1 MNDLVAL
8 HAPLSDA
15 LTAAV
20 RRVLDSGWYI
30 LGREVAAFEE
40 AFAAYCGGG
49 AGGDGDGDGADSDGA
64 GGAGMLAVGVGNG
77 TDAIELALAGVGA
90 GRGSRVALA
99 ANAGGYG
106 TTAVLALGAEPVYVD
121 VDEDTATL
129 DPALLDR
136 ETFDAVLVTHLY
148 GRLADMPALRAV
160 ADRHGA
166 KVVEDCAQAHGAA
179 LGPGGRRAGAWGDAA
194 AFSFYPT
201 KNLGALGDAGA
212 VVTADPGV
220 AERVRRLR
228 QYGWD
233 RKYHQVDGPARN
245 SRMDELQAAVLGV
258 KLPYLDGWNA
268 RRVAVAARYAATVRH
283 PKLTLPDV
291 VAPSHAGHLY
301 VLRTTDRDA
310 LSAHLRAHGVPHDVH
325 YPVPDHRQPVH
336 GDRFAALDLPVTERL
351 CAEVLSLPC
360 HPGLD
365 PAQLD
370 RVAAVLNAFG
380 DS

>member
-8 HAPLSDA
+8 HAPLAGA
-15 LTAAV
+15 LSAAV
-20 RRVLDSGWYI
+20 RRVLDSGWFI
-30 LGREVAAFEE
+30 LGPEVAAFEE
-40 AFAAYCGGG
+40 AFAAYCGVGH
-49 AGGDGDGDGADSDGA
+49 
-64 GGAGMLAVGVGNG
+64 AVGVGNG
-77 TDAIELALAGVGA
+77 TDAIELALAGVGV
-90 GRGSRVALA
+90 GRGDRVALA

-121 VDEDTATL
+121 VGEDTATL

-148 GRLADMPALRAV
+148 GRLADLPALRAV
-160 ADRHGA
+160 ADAHGA
-166 KVVEDCAQAHGAA
+166 RLVEDCAQAHGAA
-179 LGPGGRRAGAWGDAA
+179 HSAGPDAGPDAGRRAGAWGDAA

-212 VVTADPGV
+212 VVTADAGV
-220 AERVRRLR
+220 AARVRRLR

-233 RKYHQVDGPARN
+233 RKYHQVDAQARN

-258 KLPYLDGWNA
+258 KLPHLDGWNA
-268 RRVAVAARYAATVRH
+268 RRVAVAARYAAAVRH
-283 PKLTLPDV
+283 PKLTLPEV
-291 VAPSHAGHLY
+291 AAPSHVGHLY

-310 LSAHLRAHGVPHDVH
+310 LAAHLRANGVPHDVH

-336 GDRFAALDLPVTERL
+336 GGRFEGLVLPVTERL
-351 CAEVLSLPC
+351 CAEVLSVPC
-360 HPGLD
+360 HPTLD
-365 PAQLD
+365 LAEVD

-380 DS
+380 DAALSASGEV